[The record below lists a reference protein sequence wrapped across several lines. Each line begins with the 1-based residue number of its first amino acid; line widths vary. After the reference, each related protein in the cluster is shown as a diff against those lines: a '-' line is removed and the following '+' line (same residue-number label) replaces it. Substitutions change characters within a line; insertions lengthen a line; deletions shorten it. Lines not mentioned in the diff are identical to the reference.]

1 MSQRNRRE
9 IREIISAWWSSNID
23 NRENNPA
30 ARALAARLH
39 RATGVEALAEPAV
52 YRLAQGLG
60 LGKRDRDACALILL
74 ATVLAE
80 VRVNDRSSLAARLGE
95 NKALS
100 RLRFERLI
108 RSTPDELAA
117 ALRRALPMVE
127 RQCNVGTLG
136 ADLFFWNDKTR
147 ATWCFE
153 YFGAALAALPQT
165 PQTAHTEDTQA

>member
-9 IREIISAWWSSNID
+9 IRETIYAWWSSNIG
-23 NRENNPA
+23 NRGNNPA
-30 ARALAARLH
+30 ARALAARLR

-52 YRLAQGLG
+52 HRLAQSLG
-60 LGKRDRDACALILL
+60 LGKRDRDAHCLIRL

-80 VRVNDRSSLAARLGE
+80 VRVNDRRSLAALLGKD
-95 NKALS
+95 KALS
-100 RLRFERLI
+100 QSRFQRLI

-136 ADLFFWNDKTR
+136 ADLFFWNDETR
-147 ATWCFE
+147 VNWCFE
-153 YFGAALAALPQT
+153 YFGAALPQT
-165 PQTAHTEDTQA
+165 PQTANTEDTEA

>member
-9 IREIISAWWSSNID
+9 IRDTIDAWWSSNIG
-23 NRENNPA
+23 NRANNPA
-30 ARALAARLH
+30 ARALAARLR

-52 YRLAQGLG
+52 YRLAQSLG
-60 LGKRDRDACALILL
+60 LGKRDRDAHCLIRL

-80 VRVNDRSSLAARLGE
+80 VRVNDRSSLAARLGKE
-95 NKALS
+95 ALS
-100 RLRFERLI
+100 QSRFERLI

-117 ALRRALPMVE
+117 ALRRTLPMVE

-147 ATWCFE
+147 VNWCFE
-153 YFGAALAALPQT
+153 YFGTALPQT
-165 PQTAHTEDTQA
+165 PQIAQTEDNEA